1 MATTR
6 APARAWCVPK
16 TATVLR
22 ARRRCSR
29 AERLLNTAYAAQ
41 GTDGATY
48 ADQARVFQDLGQ
60 GVLNNAYEGY
70 NSCLFA
76 YGQTGAGKSYSMVG
90 YGTNKGIVP
99 ISCDEI
105 FKRIDQQKSENA
117 DKYQFQ
123 VTIQMLEIYN
133 EQVRDLF
140 TKSGGGPAGGL
151 KVRMNPKSGVEVV
164 GLTEWPVG
172 SYQEIEERIDTATR
186 NRTVAATNMNATS
199 SRAHTVVTICY
210 TQLELNAKGPGKH
223 AEKKAKM
230 NLVDLAG
237 SERISKSEAVGDR
250 CGPSAV
256 ALLA

>member
-1 MATTR
+1 M
-6 APARAWCVPK
+6 
-16 TATVLR
+16 
-22 ARRRCSR
+22 
-29 AERLLNTAYAAQ
+29 

-48 ADQARVFQDLGQ
+48 ADQKKVFDDLGQ

-90 YGTNKGIVP
+90 YGVNKGIVP

-105 FKRIDQQKSENA
+105 FKRIEEQKANFP
-117 DKYQFQ
+117 DKFQFQ

-140 TKSGGGPAGGL
+140 AKSNPSGGL

-164 GLTEWPVG
+164 GLSEWPVG
-172 SYQEIEERIDTATR
+172 SYQEIDERIETATK
-186 NRTVAATNMNATS
+186 NRTVASTNMNATS
-199 SRAHTVVTICY
+199 SRAHTVVTITY

-223 AEKKAKM
+223 SEKK
-230 NLVDLAG
+230 VRRV
-237 SERISKSEAVGDR
+237 S
-250 CGPSAV
+250 
-256 ALLA
+256 